1 MHLFPLRNNITEV
14 KEMQNAELKVI
25 NTKYGHLVGGMSTAL
40 SSEEDVTFIDK
51 NIKEFLKEID

>member
-25 NTKYGHLVGGMSTAL
+25 NTKYGHLVKGMSAAL
-40 SSEEDVTFIDK
+40 SSEEDITFIDK
-51 NIKEFLKEID
+51 NFKKFKKKFD